1 METLVP
7 VLMVVLIG
15 SLALAFYL
23 SRRREE
29 FAREEALN
37 RRIQTL
43 ATPPQDQARRQGRPR
58 MAGPAVVI
66 RWDPLR
72 NLGRWLAQGGIKL
85 APINFLAMMLS
96 IGVGVTAIAGVLFS
110 GRVAVLS
117 GLGSAAAPA
126 VYLFAQRKKRLA
138 TFSRQLPYILDFM
151 RSALSAGNTLLRGVQ
166 MAAENAPEPIATE
179 LRSVVDQIQ
188 LGVSLSEALENMF
201 RRVPEEGLGFL
212 VAAVRVQA
220 EVGSGI
226 SEILDRVTD
235 TIRDRQRLQQ
245 EIQTLTSQSR
255 LSGMIVA
262 ALPFALLGIFAL
274 IRPAYIR
281 PLFQNPLGIKMLEAA
296 VGLDVF
302 ALAIIRHMVKVD

>member
-1 METLVP
+1 
-7 VLMVVLIG
+7 
-15 SLALAFYL
+15 
-23 SRRREE
+23 
-29 FAREEALN
+29 
-37 RRIQTL
+37 
-43 ATPPQDQARRQGRPR
+43 
-58 MAGPAVVI
+58 
-66 RWDPLR
+66 
-72 NLGRWLAQGGIKL
+72 
-85 APINFLAMMLS
+85 
-96 IGVGVTAIAGVLFS
+96 
-110 GRVAVLS
+110 
-117 GLGSAAAPA
+117 
-126 VYLFAQRKKRLA
+126 
-138 TFSRQLPYILDFM
+138 M

-188 LGVSLSEALENMF
+188 LGASLADALENMF

-235 TIRDRQRLQQ
+235 TIRERQRLQQ